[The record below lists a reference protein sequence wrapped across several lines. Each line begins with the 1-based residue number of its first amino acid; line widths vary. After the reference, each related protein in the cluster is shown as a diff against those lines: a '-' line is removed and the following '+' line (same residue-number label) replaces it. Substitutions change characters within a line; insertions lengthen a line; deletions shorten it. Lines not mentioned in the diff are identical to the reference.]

1 MKRKLKSTAQTNN
14 EKILVMQGDMKLLR
28 KEICV
33 IKDNHLKHLDYKITQ
48 IQKVMWVIFTAVIF
62 SLVHS
67 LNIIG

>member
-1 MKRKLKSTAQTNN
+1 
-14 EKILVMQGDMKLLR
+14 MQGDMKLLR

>member
-28 KEICV
+28 KEISV

-62 SLVHS
+62 SLIHS
-67 LNIIG
+67 LNLIG